1 MSCLRC
7 QSAGD
12 GATCSAGPDSHGCCW
27 WRGRRLRASARPA
40 GFLCHVLLTETRR
53 LAAAK
58 NLPASR
64 IGAAA
69 WWCAECTCSC
79 GCYHYY
85 WADCT
90 YMHTSPTAAP
100 AIKAIILLSA
110 VAHRRPRRARD
121 PPTDKAR
128 RGWRRLHASPAL
140 ECSTH
145 GRHRSPA
152 IRVPAPMRNVGGTLT
167 ISRNLL
173 LVLQFCLT

>member
-1 MSCLRC
+1 MRC

-85 WADCT
+85 WQTARICTHPQLLHLQSRLSSCCLLWHTADQG
-90 YMHTSPTAAP
+90 
-100 AIKAIILLSA
+100 
-110 VAHRRPRRARD
+110 VQ
-121 PPTDKAR
+121 
-128 RGWRRLHASPAL
+128 
-140 ECSTH
+140 
-145 GRHRSPA
+145 
-152 IRVPAPMRNVGGTLT
+152 GTLPPIRLDAVGAAST
-167 ISRNLL
+167 RALL
-173 LVLQFCLT
+173 WSAARTAGIALPPSGYRRQCAT